1 MPRRKQLGNAARCNA
16 GDTSNQRSNMH
27 LKIISVIAIASAAL
41 ALGAPAALAE
51 EFAAKEYPAKITGKT
66 TSVQEFALGEN
77 TIDCSEGSFTGEL
90 SKASIE
96 LGLTP
101 AYSTCKATISGL
113 NVDALIS
120 ILEGFKFTLK
130 IHSLFKWLTSFLKGK
145 IEFKVEV
152 LECEIT
158 VPSEQLLENVS
169 GENASGKIDLAVA
182 ITGIKQ
188 TNTCGLGSAN
198 AAYKGKVELS
208 ATNSKG
214 EADPIEA

>member
-1 MPRRKQLGNAARCNA
+1 MY
-16 GDTSNQRSNMH
+16 
-27 LKIISVIAIASAAL
+27 LKIISAMAIAIAAL
-41 ALGAPAALAE
+41 TLGANAALAE
-51 EFAAKEYPAKITGKT
+51 EFTAKEYPAKITGKT
-66 TSVQEFALGEN
+66 TSVQEFSLGEN

-90 SKASIE
+90 EKASTE
-96 LGLTP
+96 LSLTP
-101 AYSTCKATISGL
+101 AYSACKAKISGL
-113 NVDALIS
+113 NIDALIS

-169 GENASGKIDLAVA
+169 GENASGKIDLSVA

-198 AAYKGKVELS
+198 ASYDGKVEAS

>member
-1 MPRRKQLGNAARCNA
+1 MYP
-16 GDTSNQRSNMH
+16 
-27 LKIISVIAIASAAL
+27 KIISVIVTAVAVL
-41 ALGAPAALAE
+41 ALGATAALAE
-51 EFAAKEYPAKITGKT
+51 EFTAKEYPAKITGKT

-77 TIDCSEGSFTGEL
+77 TINCSEGSFTGEL
-90 SKASIE
+90 TKASIE

-101 AYSTCKATISGL
+101 AYSTCKGTISGL
-113 NVDALIS
+113 NVDVLAS
-120 ILEGFKFTLK
+120 VLEGFKFTLK

-145 IEFKVEV
+145 ISFRIEL

-214 EADPIEA
+214 EADPIET

>member
-1 MPRRKQLGNAARCNA
+1 MY
-16 GDTSNQRSNMH
+16 
-27 LKIISVIAIASAAL
+27 LKIISAMAIAIAAL
-41 ALGAPAALAE
+41 ALGANAALAE
-51 EFAAKEYPAKITGKT
+51 EFTAKEYPAKITGKT

-90 SKASIE
+90 EKASTE

-101 AYSTCKATISGL
+101 AYSVCKAKISGL
-113 NVDALIS
+113 NIDALIS

-198 AAYKGKVELS
+198 ASYKGKVEVS